1 MPFTDFTLG
10 SDPELML
17 RDVSGN
23 LRSAIGVIS
32 GTKKHPLSLEEG
44 MAQHDNVNA
53 EFGIDPASSE
63 DDWVG
68 RHGRVMRQLDT
79 LIGKDLR
86 LSCTASAFF
95 PESEL
100 DCEEARQFACDPD
113 FDPYDVMPNVIPPSA
128 SEGSLRSCGGHIHL
142 GNEAIADDFDKKIAI
157 VKTFDIFL
165 GLPSLLLDKDPTSR
179 RRRSLYGKAGAH
191 RPKSYGIEYRAVGN
205 FWVSHPELTRLMWR
219 LVRDSLAAHSAG
231 HVDGINKNTVRK
243 VINAGRLDKAESALK
258 DFIIPLLEKDSRELL
273 AFCLNLPHSNL
284 YESWEL

>member
-165 GLPSLLLDKDPTSR
+165 DRNPTVS
-179 RRRSLYGKAGAH
+179 S
-191 RPKSYGIEYRAVGN
+191 IE
-205 FWVSHPELTRLMWR
+205 P
-219 LVRDSLAAHSAG
+219 LATSG
-231 HVDGINKNTVRK
+231 
-243 VINAGRLDKAESALK
+243 
-258 DFIIPLLEKDSRELL
+258 
-273 AFCLNLPHSNL
+273 
-284 YESWEL
+284 